1 MLELII
7 VSNIIFLLNRVTVTQ
22 LRQLAL
28 EKTPLE
34 DIRSTF

>member
-7 VSNIIFLLNRVTVTQ
+7 VSNIIFLLNSVTVTQ

>member
-7 VSNIIFLLNRVTVTQ
+7 VSNIIFLLNSITVTQ

-28 EKTPLE
+28 EKTLLE